1 VNADGRPPLNGNR
14 IRKVRVAALGQRRV
28 TMTDIARIAG
38 CSQATVSFV
47 LNKAPG
53 VKISEDTRLRVIE
66 AARSLNYAINS
77 LAHLDVEPLQ
87 PSNAAARERFTAFV
101 VDQLATSP
109 EAVVAI
115 EGARQASWEDGQMV
129 FVAQTMSDPKM
140 EEMTIRTLVEKGAR
154 ALIYMTIFTRCITL
168 PVWFKDLAVP
178 IVLLNCYTA
187 DHRFPSVIPAEI
199 AGGQNATEHL
209 IAHGHTRIATITGEP
224 WMEAAIDR
232 LKGYRKA
239 LKAANLSQD
248 AALVVEGNWS
258 ASSGYEATRKLLS
271 LTKRPTAIFC
281 QNDRMAIGCYEA
293 LKEAGLDIPSD
304 ISVVGYD
311 DEEISRHLH
320 PQLTTLVL
328 PQRAMGVWAAE
339 SLSGHAASGH
349 HKQMEKHPIVKL
361 EGQLIERQSVAFS
374 RV

>member
-1 VNADGRPPLNGNR
+1 M
-14 IRKVRVAALGQRRV
+14 GQRRV

-66 AARSLNYAINS
+66 AARSLNYAVNS
-77 LAHLDVEPLQ
+77 LAHLDAEPLQ
-87 PSNAAARERFTAFV
+87 PDNAAAQARFTAFV

-115 EGARQASWEDGQMV
+115 EGVRQASWGDGQMV
-129 FVAQTMSDPKM
+129 LVAQTMNDPKM
-140 EEMTIRTLVEKGAR
+140 EEMTIRTLVEKGAG
-154 ALIYMTIFTRCITL
+154 ALIYMTIFTRRIVL
-168 PVWFKDLAVP
+168 PNWFDDLAVP
-178 IVLLNCYTA
+178 IILLNCYTS
-187 DHRFPSVIPAEI
+187 DNRYPSVIPAEI

-209 IAHGHTRIATITGEP
+209 IAHQHTRIATITGEP
-224 WMEAAIDR
+224 WMEAAADR

-239 LKAANLSQD
+239 LKAANLPQD
-248 AALVVEGNWS
+248 ADLVVEGNWS

-271 LTKRPTAIFC
+271 LANRPTAIFC

-293 LKEAGLDIPSD
+293 LKEAGLSIPD
-304 ISVVGYD
+304 EISVIGYD

-320 PQLTTLVL
+320 PQLSTIVL

-339 SLSGHAASGH
+339 SLSSRATGEI
-349 HKQMEKHPIVKL
+349 QKHPIVKL
-361 EGQLIERQSVAFS
+361 EGQLIERQSVAIMKNLP
-374 RV
+374 